1 MAKSVLDAGWSTFRA
16 MLKYKSA
23 GYVEVDEKF
32 TTQTCAECGSIA
44 GPKGQAGL
52 NKRDWICSGCGASHD
67 RDVNSAIVILS
78 RALSAQGL
86 GQESRVA
93 A

>member
-1 MAKSVLDAGWSTFRA
+1 
-16 MLKYKSA
+16 
-23 GYVEVDEKF
+23 VDERF
-32 TTQTCAECGSIA
+32 TTQICAECGSIA

-52 NKRDWICSGCGASHD
+52 NKREWSCDNCGANHD

-86 GQESRVA
+86 GQESQSIMDKHDSMAKRA